1 MTTKKG
7 AFDPKRLD
15 DELDELLPPAPLK
28 LVPTRAATPEAETVK
43 AESTVPRA
51 VPAAEPVEVDQR
63 ASRTT
68 HPVAK
73 AVRTPKPKAL
83 PPSERAK
90 TTSSALVDAGSSI
103 VVAAARLPQDLYEAL
118 AVFLNAET
126 ERPSYAQ
133 LISWTCQDRPTAV
146 VEELAL
152 SAAALTR
159 VPRGRAK
166 AAPFALVTPRFLPD
180 EIGAVD
186 AVQQRACTEIDHPVT
201 RTQVIC
207 AAIRVA
213 IR

>member
-7 AFDPKRLD
+7 AFDPQRLD

-28 LVPTRAATPEAETVK
+28 LVPTPAPASVETPAKRE
-43 AESTVPRA
+43 
-51 VPAAEPVEVDQR
+51 PAAAKPV
-63 ASRTT
+63 ASVRPAEGMGEEGAAQGPATK
-68 HPVAK
+68 PSRAK
-73 AVRTPKPKAL
+73 AVAAAAGPPK
-83 PPSERAK
+83 
-90 TTSSALVDAGSSI
+90 VAGNNTAPAQSTV

-118 AVFLNAET
+118 TTFLSASP

-133 LISWTCQDRPTAV
+133 LISWTCQDQPAAV
-146 VEELAL
+146 VDDLAL
-152 SAAALTR
+152 SAASLAR
-159 VPRGRAK
+159 VPRGRVK

-186 AVQQRACTEIDHPVT
+186 AVQQQAAAKLDQPIT

-213 IR
+213 IQ